1 MPIASGSSHGLTY
14 IKEVTYGVTP
24 ATPALKALRN
34 TGVTLGLKRDSIQSE
49 ELRSD
54 RQLVGFRLGNKQ
66 VGGGVDIE
74 LAYGDFDDML
84 EAALGGTWI
93 TNVLKAGS
101 VRRSFTIE
109 RFFTDLATRIRYTG
123 CEVNE
128 LNLTIAPNSQVKG
141 SISFVGKDQDSNNAM
156 IAGSTYP
163 APTNTQVFDSF
174 IGTIKE
180 GGTAYGSCTQIE
192 LSIKNGIEPNFVIG
206 SQTTASNSIGQS
218 LVTGTVT
225 VFFESVA
232 MLNKF
237 INETSSSLEFELIDL
252 AGNKLKVTL
261 PNIKYTGGQPDV
273 NGPGAISLAL
283 PFQALYNTAE
293 ASQIVITRTPI

>member
-1 MPIASGSSHGLTY
+1 MPIGSGASHGVTY

-24 ATPALKALRN
+24 ATPALKTLRN

-66 VGGGVDIE
+66 VNGSIDIE
-74 LAYGDFDDML
+74 LAYADFDDML
-84 EAALGGTWI
+84 EAALCGTWASS
-93 TNVLKAGS
+93 VLKAGS
-101 VRRSFTIE
+101 TRRSFTIE
-109 RFFTDLATRIRYTG
+109 RNFVDLSTRIRYTG

-128 LNLTIAPNSQVKG
+128 LSITVAPNSPVKA
-141 SISFVGKDQDSNNAM
+141 SLTFIGKDQDASNAM

-163 APTNTQVFDSF
+163 APQNTQVFDSF
-174 IGTIKE
+174 SGTIKE
-180 GGTAYGSCTQIE
+180 GGTAYASCTQIE

-206 SQTTASNSIGQS
+206 SSTTASNSIGQS

-225 VFFESVA
+225 AFFENVT

-237 INETSSSLEFELIDL
+237 INETDSSLEFELIDL
-252 AGNKLKVTL
+252 AGNKLKFFL
-261 PNIKYTGGQPDV
+261 PKIK
-273 NGPGAISLAL
+273 
-283 PFQALYNTAE
+283 
-293 ASQIVITRTPI
+293 